1 MYFGCWSCIISRILS
16 FLGKKLSKYI
26 GRLLWLYNY
35 MKITITYVLSWW
47 YIFNIF
53 KDSSYGVDS
62 SVRFENVITLIHLFW
77 IWNIDC
83 NLVEYAFVQT
93 TLQYVRSRYNIVLY
107 SILSVGRDSYVVSRL
122 TIIPVIFDTFIAMWL
137 IWYFYDSSSLSYER
151 SLFTRNFKYGNF
163 VNGRGHFRM
172 NHIGS
177 LLYYLLL

>member
-1 MYFGCWSCIISRILS
+1 MYFGFWSCIISRILS
-16 FLGKKLSKYI
+16 FLGKKLLKYI
-26 GRLLWLYNY
+26 GRLLWLYHY

-62 SVRFENVITLIHLFW
+62 SVRFEKVITLIHLFW

-83 NLVEYAFVQT
+83 NLVEYALVQT

-107 SILSVGRDSYVVSRL
+107 NILSVGRDSYVVSRL
-122 TIIPVIFDTFIAMWL
+122 TIISVISDTFIAMWS